1 MAARRPLVERL
12 PLVEHDGHPGLR
24 GPARSLWAAGPTATC
39 WEEGL
44 VSPREGWESSRGKS
58 PAPIARVDRSISQQ
72 AFLQNAHRAPHP
84 AELSP
89 ESTDPGPR
97 GFQHALDVTGDQSAR
112 GRSSRTRVRL
122 LASTV
127 PTPILRLS
135 LSLEK
140 AFARRRLSR
149 KCSPRPSSAPRA
161 ASRAAGIADR
171 PSPALPRPGRA

>member
-1 MAARRPLVERL
+1 VAARRPLVERL

-24 GPARSLWAAGPTATC
+24 GPARSLWAAGADRNVL
-39 WEEGL
+39 GGG
-44 VSPREGWESSRGKS
+44 PRVAMRRVENPRSRGKS

-72 AFLQNAHRAPHP
+72 AFLQNARRAPHP

-140 AFARRRLSR
+140 AF
-149 KCSPRPSSAPRA
+149 CVFRA
-161 ASRAAGIADR
+161 E
-171 PSPALPRPGRA
+171 